1 MTYTATHSSTTAAT
15 LDQTRAALDRASAT
29 LDRLDA
35 RSEARRVRSLALA
48 RAAGAGPWS
57 VTFKSLEVGRDGWP
71 TRVVVAAPSASL
83 PFVAHRVTVELRTA
97 QATCDCVAA
106 SFGRPCRH
114 AGAALFYG
122 REVVKAYAEAQAA
135 YAAERRA
142 EDRAAAL
149 APSL

>member
-1 MTYTATHSSTTAAT
+1 MTYAHTNAAT

-71 TRVVVAAPSASL
+71 TRVVVEAPSASIPL
-83 PFVAHRVTVELRTA
+83 MRYRVEVELRSA
-97 QATCDCVAA
+97 SATCTCVAG
-106 SFGRPCRH
+106 SFGKPCKH
-114 AGAALFYG
+114 AGSGLLYA
-122 REVVKAYAEAQAA
+122 REVVRAYAEAERE
-135 YAAERRA
+135 YAADRRA
-142 EDRAAAL
+142 EDRAAAI